1 MRFTLVD
8 PQSRSACAATICRI
22 SALGTRWRVRVE
34 SWDGG
39 GDWAGRLIFE
49 PDSPASPYEPRHCA
63 PTLRGR
69 NQTEVLDAVY
79 RLPEQRLRELLYAF
93 G

>member
-1 MRFTLVD
+1 MRFSLVE
-8 PQSRSACAATICRI
+8 SGGVVAGAATVCRI

-34 SWDGG
+34 SWQG
-39 GDWAGRLIFE
+39 GDGWSGRLIFE
-49 PDSPASPYEPRHCA
+49 PESPADRFTPRLGP

-69 NQTEVLDAVY
+69 SQAEVLDEVY
-79 RLPEQRLRELLYAF
+79 RLPEQRLRELLHSF